1 MWTLKMRFWHEGS
14 AVIPLAQKYKLTVL
28 CFPLN
33 RFSKGSYV
41 FLTSAHI
48 ALGEQNNVKA
58 YFDEIAKNPRYENL
72 EYEGNLVV
80 YTIKAKKSATHLQM
94 YLSPELIFVKPII
107 VKPDGFEY
115 LHLAALQKS
124 VLTNFLK
131 IAQKWGKVEMQR
143 ITEEK
148 VRDFYV
154 PHAMPDLT
162 EKQKKAITL
171 AYKNGYYN
179 FPKKTEIKR
188 LAKIAGLSPSTFQ
201 EHLRKAEQRL
211 IPFFLE
217 NIMRAE

>member
-1 MWTLKMRFWHEGS
+1 MRFWHEGS
-14 AVIPLAQKYKLTVL
+14 AVIPLAEKYKLTVL

-48 ALGEQNNVKA
+48 ALGEQNNIKA
-58 YFDEIAKNPRYENL
+58 YFDEMAKNPRYENL

-115 LHLAALQKS
+115 LHVAALQKS
-124 VLTNFLK
+124 VLTNFLQ

-148 VRDFYV
+148 VRDFYF
-154 PHAMPDLT
+154 PHVMPDLT
-162 EKQKKAITL
+162 EKQKEAINL
-171 AYKNGYYN
+171 AYKNGYYS
-179 FPKKTEIKR
+179 FPKKIDIQS
-188 LAKIAGLSPSTFQ
+188 LAKKSGLSPSTFQ